1 MRERAVG
8 ARGRTSAPKSTWFG
22 WVGAAALTACSV
34 VAVSGCAVSDGDIH
48 HWELTENGPEKLY
61 AVMTHDKYPWP
72 LRYEAAMAMVR
83 MKPRGGQHIG
93 LETLLKALESKDAL
107 SQTAR
112 DKIVSDIGP
121 KIMEQMQQKPVT
133 LADGAIIDPSVPYKD
148 AAYGLYT
155 EPSLVSDEKL
165 KSDLATAVAAWVQTD
180 FETRLDN
187 RSQSYGVEQIMRAL
201 GPVAVKSLPSYIR
214 EESTKVDRI
223 ASLVAEIGDDETKK
237 KASEA
242 LVLLAKRIDSKEWVD
257 KARQLVNES
266 NAKAKAASP
275 GLPDVTPAQVDQQLK
290 DYQKGELEK
299 ILGSMKKVGQRP
311 IIEWLLAYASDQTK
325 TTDLRKAA
333 IAAMQGNV
341 DKNNVSDVDRFYNIL
356 KDDKNPD
363 EVRGLALE
371 RLGELSRENVV
382 PKLYALFDGK
392 KWQVRMDS
400 GRKLIEILKPMDEK
414 AIADFMKHLPQ
425 TKDQKFGRNEG
436 VVYGASMAAME
447 PVGGK
452 KPRDILNGY
461 LQAKEIGPR
470 LTAIGQ
476 YWGAKKDDAKA
487 IMSLQEDATPVPHCE
502 DADKC
507 GWECQ
512 VPKPNSKDL
521 ETKKITTV
529 GEFVKYCVIPSLE

>member
-8 ARGRTSAPKSTWFG
+8 ERARAKSWFG
-22 WVGAAALTACSV
+22 WVGAAALSTSV
-34 VAVSGCAVSDGDIH
+34 AGGVVGGFAVLGCAVSEGDIH

-61 AVMTHDKYPWP
+61 AVMTHDKYPWA

-83 MKPRGGQHIG
+83 MKTRGGQHIG

-121 KIMEQMQQKPVT
+121 KLIEQMQQKPVT
-133 LADGAIIDPSVPYKD
+133 LAEGAVLDPSVPYKD

-165 KSDLATAVAAWVQTD
+165 KSDLAAAVAAWVQTD

-187 RSQSYGVEQIMRAL
+187 RSQAYGVEQIMRAL
-201 GPVAVKSLPSYIR
+201 GSAAVKSLPSYIR
-214 EESTKVDRI
+214 EESAKVDRI
-223 ASLVAEIGDDETKK
+223 ASLVAEIGDEDTKK

-242 LVLLAKRIDSKEWVD
+242 LVVLGKKYDSKEWIDKQRPLVEEANKKSKVD
-257 KARQLVNES
+257 ATPDQVNKQL
-266 NAKAKAASP
+266 A
-275 GLPDVTPAQVDQQLK
+275 DF
-290 DYQKGELEK
+290 QKSELEK
-299 ILGSMKKVGQRP
+299 IFGSMKKVGQRP
-311 IIEWLLAYASDQTK
+311 IIEWLLAYASDQSK
-325 TTDLRKAA
+325 TPDLRKAA

-341 DKNNVSDVDRFYNIL
+341 DKNNVSDVERFYNIL

-363 EVRGLALE
+363 DVRGLALE
-371 RLGELSRENVV
+371 RLGELSKEIVV

-392 KWQVRMDS
+392 KWQVRMDA

-414 AIADFMKHLPQ
+414 AIADFMRHVPQ
-425 TKDQKFGRNEG
+425 SVDKKMGRNEG
-436 VVYGASMAAME
+436 VVFGASMAAME

-470 LTAIGQ
+470 LVAVGQ
-476 YWGAKKDDAKA
+476 YWGAKKDEAKP
-487 IMSLQEDATPVPHCE
+487 IMGMQDDATPVPKCE